1 MPCGRENPNAAF
13 AAAWQLIVN
22 DYRRAEFTYE
32 SDRLI
37 ALAGVAKAIEDSKG
51 FTYVVGIWKELWPVD
66 LLWRRSD
73 NPIEWLDRR
82 FNDGPYSLEPRQ
94 KRGYLSKSS
103 PPSWS
108 WAAGNFEKTFW
119 LLDHEGQMAETIQ
132 ITYLARVIEFTSP
145 TPRARYT
152 GPGADE
158 ERITLTL
165 EGKVLRGL
173 VRASKKDGGIWV
185 RMSDGL
191 SYNTHLKH
199 FIDWDYEPEDGDPV
213 LFLWLL
219 SCSVYSFDPYTVGL
233 VLTPEESPQKSGV
246 RRPRY
251 RRVGCFMEDYFTY
264 SKSKWE
270 EESICLC

>member
-1 MPCGRENPNAAF
+1 
-13 AAAWQLIVN
+13 
-22 DYRRAEFTYE
+22 
-32 SDRLI
+32 
-37 ALAGVAKAIEDSKG
+37 
-51 FTYVVGIWKELWPVD
+51 
-66 LLWRRSD
+66 
-73 NPIEWLDRR
+73 
-82 FNDGPYSLEPRQ
+82 
-94 KRGYLSKSS
+94 
-103 PPSWS
+103 
-108 WAAGNFEKTFW
+108 
-119 LLDHEGQMAETIQ
+119 MAETIQ

-191 SYNTHLKH
+191 SYTTHLKR

-246 RRPRY
+246 RRSRY
-251 RRVGCFMEDYFTY
+251 RRVGCFMEDYFMY